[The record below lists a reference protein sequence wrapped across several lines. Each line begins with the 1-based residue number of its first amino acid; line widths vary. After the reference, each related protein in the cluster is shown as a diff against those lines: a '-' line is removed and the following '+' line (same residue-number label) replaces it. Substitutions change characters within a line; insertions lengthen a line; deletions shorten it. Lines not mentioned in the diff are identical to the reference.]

1 MKKILALVLVVCA
14 FGVAVSGC
22 AKAEEG
28 GGESTTAGATAGTEE
43 TK

>member
-14 FGVAVSGC
+14 LGVAVSGC

-28 GGESTTAGATAGTEE
+28 GTTGTDTSSTE